1 MEQQSSGRYPL
12 ETFGTFEIVM
22 GTVMEIAQ
30 TPHLSLSIFK
40 PGIIN
45 PGLVADVATRTS
57 SGMHENEKYKKT
69 LT

>member
-1 MEQQSSGRYPL
+1 
-12 ETFGTFEIVM
+12 M

-40 PGIIN
+40 PGIMN